1 MDNLSLEY
9 LNQYGIIGLIVFV
22 QAIMLFFGII
32 ATGLFLIGRAIWT
45 KHRLSKEDEFNKILI
60 EFLFESNTSKL
71 NSLKLEFWQTTIFRD
86 VILHQIR
93 LLSGQERDELIGLYT
108 RAGFL
113 KKDRN
118 LLHSRS
124 WGVRLSSL
132 IRMDLLLL
140 PENREAFVHSMSD
153 QHPLVALCATRAISR
168 LPVEIDDELLFS
180 TLVRVGGR
188 RREAAIEVLSNIGT
202 NSGLERIISYL
213 EKNPESPIAVACVVV
228 LGDLRAVEASNVFL
242 QIMNSPELFSD
253 ELITEVLQGLRKIA
267 DPAGLA
273 LAMQTLR
280 HSSPRVRATSI
291 YFIQEVGGSFST
303 EDLQTLNEDLSVEV
317 RRAMQFIASQRQA
330 A

>member
-1 MDNLSLEY
+1 MDSFPLKF
-9 LNQYGIIGLIVFV
+9 LNQYGIIGLIVFA
-22 QAIMLFFGII
+22 QAILLFFAII
-32 ATGLFLIGRAIWT
+32 ATGVFLIARSIWT
-45 KHRLSKEDEFNKILI
+45 KHSLFKEDEYSKLLI
-60 EFLFESNTSKL
+60 ELLFESNTSKL
-71 NSLKLEFWQTTIFRD
+71 KSLKLEFWQERIFRD

-93 LLSGQERDELIGLYT
+93 LLSGAERDALIGLYT
-108 RAGFL
+108 RAGYL
-113 KKDRN
+113 EKDRN
-118 LLHSRS
+118 LLQSRS

-140 PENREAFVHSMSD
+140 PENREAFVNSMSD

-188 RREAAIEVLSNIGT
+188 RREAAIEVLSNVGT

-253 ELITEVLQGLRKIA
+253 DLITEVLQGLRKIA

-273 LAMQTLR
+273 LAKQTLR
-280 HSSPRVRATSI
+280 HSSPRVRATSV
-291 YFIQEVGGSFST
+291 YFIQELGGSFSA
-303 EDLQTLNEDLSVEV
+303 EDLEVLNEDLSVEV
-317 RRAMQFIASQRQA
+317 RRAMQFITSQGQA